1 MYIVIFCSLL
11 ALLLTYLDT
20 RGMVKN
26 GMFLGFVL
34 ITFLQVVHYDYGND
48 YMSYYNKYFEITQYD
63 FNLQNILD
71 KELYRE
77 PGWAIL
83 NYCFKPFGDYGFFML
98 VAVIS
103 TFQGI
108 VIYKSIKKYVPN
120 SQWPYAVFIY
130 LFSTSLYL
138 MEFTMLRQMLV
149 MIIFI
154 ALWPLI
160 ERRKFVIPLI
170 ILYLC
175 SFIHASSIILLP
187 FTFWGFIPMGKYT
200 GKIFTVIYLALFV
213 TLFVYKDL
221 IDEIFS
227 FAQTISEDIESYREI
242 YEEGNRITSFGVGFF
257 LNLIP
262 LCVALQYISG
272 QNNNK
277 SIRLMAALSSISF
290 IILPFGQII
299 QLIGRVGSYFSVFSI
314 FTIPIT
320 YTYLRNN
327 IIRWILISV
336 QVVLLFYSYWEF
348 FKSPVWRE
356 SFGGEFNTI
365 FSVIF

>member
-221 IDEIFS
+221 IDDALVGYNLYLEVFDSI
-227 FAQTISEDIESYREI
+227 DIDVKKQMNLKVNEYSNEYEYTYMI
-242 YEEGNRITSFGVGFF
+242 YVKGALLFDHMAEELGQKDFLSGLKKVYKKFKFGVVDAQGFISCFDDKVSDVFYEF
-257 LNLIP
+257 LN
-262 LCVALQYISG
+262 G
-272 QNNNK
+272 
-277 SIRLMAALSSISF
+277 
-290 IILPFGQII
+290 
-299 QLIGRVGSYFSVFSI
+299 
-314 FTIPIT
+314 
-320 YTYLRNN
+320 
-327 IIRWILISV
+327 
-336 QVVLLFYSYWEF
+336 
-348 FKSPVWRE
+348 E
-356 SFGGEFNTI
+356 SFLDK
-365 FSVIF
+365 